1 MRDTFGA
8 MRVFYAPDVHP
19 LHRLDEDESKHMVR
33 VLRARPG
40 DEFELVNG
48 KGRRWRGVLI
58 EADKRACTLRTEL
71 IEEADVPPSRLT
83 LVVAP
88 TKSTDRFEW
97 LLEKAM
103 EYGVSHIQPIWTH
116 RSERKSAKSD
126 RWNRILISALKQSR
140 QVWLTQLNE
149 PMNWSDWLDA
159 AKDSPG
165 FIAHCEPGEKPHFF
179 DAVQG
184 KSSCWIAIGPE
195 GDFTPDEIVAAEEIG
210 AQAVTLGN
218 QRLRTETAALAAIQ
232 MFALAHR

>member
-1 MRDTFGA
+1 

-19 LHRLDEDESKHMVR
+19 LHQLDEDESKHMVR

-40 DEFELVNG
+40 DEFEVVNG
-48 KGRRWRGVLI
+48 KGKRWRGVLVD
-58 EADKRACTLRTEL
+58 ADKRACTLRTEL
-71 IEEADVPPSRLT
+71 IEEVDAPASNLT

-103 EYGVSHIQPIWTH
+103 EYGVSCIQPVWTH

-140 QVWLTQLNE
+140 QIWLTQLNE
-149 PMNWSDWLDA
+149 PMDWSAWLEA
-159 AKDSPG
+159 PKDKSG
-165 FIAHCEPGEKPHFF
+165 FIAHCEPAEKLHFF
-179 DAVQG
+179 DSVQG
-184 KSSCWIAIGPE
+184 KPSCWIAIGPE
-195 GDFTPDEIVAAEEIG
+195 GDFTPEEIQAATAKG
-210 AQAVTLGN
+210 AQAVSLGN

-232 MFALAHR
+232 MHALAHR